1 MNMENKKQE
10 TTDALR
16 ILVAD
21 DHEVVRRGV
30 RTLLE
35 AEPGW
40 TVCAEAT
47 TGREAVEA
55 AKRLRPDIVIL
66 DISMPELNGLEAA
79 RQIRSA
85 VPEAEI
91 VILTIHESEEVIREV
106 LATGARGYVL
116 KSDAGRDLV
125 TAIGTLRHG
134 KPFLTPRV
142 AELMLDGFI
151 EGEKGA
157 PGPGRRA
164 GRLTRASASSFSSS
178 PRAAATRR
186 SPPSWGSASRPRR
199 RTART
204 SCASSTSTPR
214 ASSCATPSATASS
227 KRSPSQGAFY
237 TKLPVP
243 ITSFGEWRSLRGARK
258 IRSWP
263 RMGIARWGWL
273 SSPPRTRSSSRRPAC

>member
-1 MNMENKKQE
+1 MNMENKNPE
-10 TTDALR
+10 THDALR

-85 VPEAEI
+85 LPEAEI

-151 EGEKGA
+151 EGEKGSPA
-157 PGPGRRA
+157 PGRRA
-164 GRLTRASASSFSSS
+164 GRLT
-178 PRAAATRR
+178 PREREFLQLLAEGRSNKEIAADLYLAEGTVKNYV
-186 SPPSWGSASRPRR
+186 
-199 RTART
+199 TALL
-204 SCASSTSTPR
+204 
-214 ASSCATPSATASS
+214 
-227 KRSPSQGAFY
+227 G
-237 TKLPVP
+237 KL
-243 ITSFGEWRSLRGARK
+243 GARD
-258 IRSWP
+258 RTQAAL
-263 RMGIARWGWL
+263 RARALGL
-273 SSPPRTRSSSRRPAC
+273 L